1 MLSLLGR
8 AGLSLAL
15 LLIFAF
21 GVGAP
26 PEHCPSVSPAEL
38 RQSSQA
44 AVDWLVR
51 NQNPYGSWLY
61 DYNANTDT
69 AKPEY
74 NPVRHS
80 GVTMSLYQAAA
91 AGFPRAMRSA
101 DFGTEWALRRLLE
114 RDDWAAVA
122 AQPVID
128 TGATALLVAGLV
140 TRRESTGDKR
150 YDPVLRRMGRF
161 LVAQTEPSGA
171 VLAEYDPRGGP
182 VPGKYSKYFT
192 GEAYM
197 ALARLHRIF
206 PDEQWG
212 RVADRI
218 GAYLATERDDKEDNF
233 PPIPDHWAAYG
244 MAETVKFPERGQPPL
259 THDELAYARRQAE
272 LFGIQARYLAQI
284 FGPWGRVVRPGYIPR
299 GGWYGV
305 IDEAFTG
312 WWLVSRADPRMA
324 DMRGAVAERATC
336 IAGLAIDDQADAAD
350 AARYKRPDRVEG
362 AWFRDGETRMDD
374 QQHALSGLLRTIPIA
389 EAAERSGSDGDSDP
403 PSEVP
408 SALLWAAVLLLA
420 LNPPRAVFGIPR
432 RERPAPGTGAVP
444 APLATAA
451 GLAALGGA
459 IGALTVCLAAVLGDP
474 LLDAVD
480 VSEPSF
486 RLAVGLIA
494 VVVGVADVFRR
505 PPSPDPALHG
515 WRAALVPVAF
525 PLFARPTL
533 LVLALGAGAD
543 RSALLALAAMA
554 IGVAALTA
562 LTAWYPPDGPRAR
575 ALRWTARVLSAA
587 LVACGAVLAID
598 GLLDV

>member
-1 MLSLLGR
+1 MLRLIGR

-15 LLIFAF
+15 LLVFAF

-61 DYNANTDT
+61 DYNADTDL

-80 GVTMSLYQAAA
+80 GVILSLYQASA

-101 DFGTEWALRRLLE
+101 DLGTEWALRRLLE
-114 RDDWAAVA
+114 RDGWAAVA

-128 TGATALLVAGLV
+128 TGATALLVAGLA
-140 TRRESTGDKR
+140 TRRETTGDTR
-150 YDPVLRRMGRF
+150 YDRVMRRLGRF
-161 LVAQTEPSGA
+161 LVAQTERSGA
-171 VLAEYDPRGGP
+171 VLAEYDPAGGP

-192 GEAYM
+192 GETYM

-206 PDEQWG
+206 PDEEWG

-218 GAYLATERDDKEDNF
+218 GAYLATSRDDKEDHF

-259 THDELAYARRQAE
+259 TDDELAYARRQAE

-284 FGPWGRVVRPGYIPR
+284 YGPWGRVVRPGYIPR

-312 WWLVSRADPRMA
+312 WWLVSGSDPRLA
-324 DMRGAVAERATC
+324 DQRGAIGERATC
-336 IAGLAIDDQADAAD
+336 IAGLAIDAQSDAAD
-350 AARYKRPDRVEG
+350 AATYKRPARVEG

-389 EAAERSGSDGDSDP
+389 EAAERSGSSGDTDP
-403 PSEVP
+403 ASEVP
-408 SALLWAAVLLLA
+408 SALLWAVVLILA
-420 LNPPRAVFGIPR
+420 LNPPRAAFGIPR
-432 RERPAPGTGAVP
+432 
-444 APLATAA
+444 A
-451 GLAALGGA
+451 GLSRGMMLRVAALGGA
-459 IGALTVCLAAVLGDP
+459 LGALAVCVVALLGDP
-474 LLDAVD
+474 LLDALD

-494 VVVGVADVFRR
+494 VVVGLVDVFRR
-505 PPSPDPALHG
+505 PPSPEPALPG
-515 WRAALVPVAF
+515 WRAALAPVAF
-525 PLFARPTL
+525 PLVARPTL
-533 LVLALGAGAD
+533 LVLALGVGAD
-543 RSALLALAAMA
+543 RSALVALAAMA

-562 LTAWYPPDGPRAR
+562 LSAWYPPDGPRAR
-575 ALRWTARVLSAA
+575 TLRWTARVLSVGLA
-587 LVACGAVLAID
+587 ACGAVLAID

>member
-1 MLSLLGR
+1 MLRLLGG
-8 AGLSLAL
+8 AGLTLAL
-15 LLIFAF
+15 LLVVPF
-21 GVGAP
+21 GVVAP
-26 PEHCPSVSPAEL
+26 PERCPSVSPAEL
-38 RQSSQA
+38 RRSSQA

-61 DYNANTDT
+61 EYNADTDS

-80 GVTMSLYQAAA
+80 GVILSLYQAAA

-101 DFGTEWALRRLLE
+101 DLGTGWALRRLLE
-114 RDDWAAVA
+114 RDDWAAMA
-122 AQPVID
+122 AGPDVF
-128 TGATALLVAGLV
+128 TGSTALLVAGLA
-140 TRRESTGDKR
+140 TRREDTGDPR
-150 YDPVLRRMGRF
+150 YDRVLRRLGRF

-171 VLAEYDPRGGP
+171 VLAEYDEVRGRP
-182 VPGKYSKYFT
+182 VPGKYSKYYT

-197 ALARLHRIF
+197 ALARLHRVF

-212 RVADRI
+212 RVANRI
-218 GAYLATERDDKEDNF
+218 GAYLATSRDEEENHF

-244 MAETVKFPERGQPPL
+244 MAETVKFPERGEPPL
-259 THDELAYARRQAE
+259 TDDELAYARRQAE
-272 LFGIQARYLAQI
+272 LFGIQARYLGQI
-284 FGPWGRVVRPGYIPR
+284 YGPWGRVVRPGYLPR

-312 WWLVSRADPRMA
+312 WWLVSRADPRTA
-324 DMRGAVAERATC
+324 DQRAAIAERATC
-336 IAGLAIDDQADAAD
+336 IAGLAIEDQSDAAD
-350 AARYKRPDRVEG
+350 AANYRRPERVEG

-389 EAAERSGSDGDSDP
+389 AAAERSGSSGDTDP

-408 SALLWAAVLLLA
+408 SALLWAAVLILA
-420 LNPPRAVFGIPR
+420 LNPPRAAFGIPR
-432 RERPAPGTGAVP
+432 
-444 APLATAA
+444 A
-451 GLAALGGA
+451 GLARETILRTAVLGGA
-459 IGALTVCLAAVLGDP
+459 LGALAVSLAALVGDP
-474 LLDAVD
+474 LLDALD

-486 RLAVGLIA
+486 RLAAGLIA

-505 PPSPDPALHG
+505 PPSPEPALAG

-525 PLFARPTL
+525 PLVARPTL
-533 LVLALGAGAD
+533 LVVALGAGAD
-543 RSALLALAAMA
+543 RSAVLALAAMA

-562 LTAWYPPDGPRAR
+562 LAAWSPPDGRRAR
-575 ALRWTARVLSAA
+575 TLRWTARALSLGLA
-587 LVACGAVLAID
+587 ACGAVLAID